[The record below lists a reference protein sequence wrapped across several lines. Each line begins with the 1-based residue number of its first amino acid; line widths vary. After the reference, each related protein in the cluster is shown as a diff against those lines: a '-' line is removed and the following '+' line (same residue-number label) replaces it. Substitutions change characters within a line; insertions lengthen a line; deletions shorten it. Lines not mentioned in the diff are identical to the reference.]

1 MVGRGLEWKHIS
13 ATPVPPFPAAAG
25 PRCPTFEPF
34 SMLGGVLWCFGNVW
48 TVSIIK
54 TVGLGLG
61 WVLKVAVR
69 ALS

>member
-1 MVGRGLEWKHIS
+1 MVGARSSVEAHRSCTAALR
-13 ATPVPPFPAAAG
+13 AAAG

-61 WVLKVAVR
+61 WVV
-69 ALS
+69 